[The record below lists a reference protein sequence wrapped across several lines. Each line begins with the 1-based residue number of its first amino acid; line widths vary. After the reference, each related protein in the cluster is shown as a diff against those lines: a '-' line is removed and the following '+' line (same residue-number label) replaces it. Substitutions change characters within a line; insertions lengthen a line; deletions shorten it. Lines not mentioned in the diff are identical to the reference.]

1 MLISIQVYML
11 PGLLMCEEKME
22 LISDFVL
29 TLQQEAEELTDGF
42 SITFMGQEFDFLPSF
57 KDR

>member
-1 MLISIQVYML
+1 ML